1 MSKKKKT
8 QPRNSYEVNR
18 SIRRDWGAIK
28 PYTKVENSKKYK
40 KPKHIKL
47 EQEKYYE
54 E

>member
-8 QPRNSYEVNR
+8 TPRNSYEVNR

-28 PYTKVENSKKYK
+28 PYTRIEEDKRKKKEKYK
-40 KPKHIKL
+40 KGWD
-47 EQEKYYE
+47 E